1 MASTERRFKIF
12 IDIPGYESPAS
23 LFHSLRPDVVLLQ
36 ENEAVVIEL
45 TVCFETN
52 TQKARDYKQARYKEL
67 QYDMIKQ
74 AASSKLY
81 CLEVTTLG
89 FLTKNIKE
97 LESCLKK
104 TKIDTKRLLKFPRSL
119 LELHIIFLT
128 EETRAGLIRNFYVFI
143 N

>member
-1 MASTERRFKIF
+1 M
-12 IDIPGYESPAS
+12 
-23 LFHSLRPDVVLLQ
+23 VLLQ
-36 ENEAVVIEL
+36 ENEAVVIEV

-74 AASSKLY
+74 AASFKFY

-97 LESCLKK
+97 LESCPKK
-104 TKIDTKRLLKFPRSL
+104 TKINTKRLLSKISEVAIRASYY
-119 LELHIIFLT
+119 IFRNIT
-128 EETRAGLIRNFYVFI
+128 EETRAELIRNFYAFI